1 MKTKHL
7 IMACILHFAVLFLY
21 GAVTGFGYHETPVS
35 AVFLSVYSITC
46 WYFLWK
52 ERKHPVF
59 RLCIAILL
67 VLLMIRVTAVDFF
80 AVLPPGPADICENV
94 TLIASLVIFPLCG
107 WTVWMKWQDCRP
119 VSDGSLYSVSSYQK
133 YLRFDTSGV
142 NRMFFAQKTKN
153 PKIIKQNSR
162 KK

>member
-35 AVFLSVYSITC
+35 AVFLSVYSIIC

-94 TLIASLVIFPLCG
+94 TLIASLVIFLLCG
-107 WTVWMKWQDCRP
+107 WTVWMKSRIAGLFLMAACILFLLIL
-119 VSDGSLYSVSSYQK
+119 S
-133 YLRFDTSGV
+133 TE
-142 NRMFFAQKTKN
+142 KT
-153 PKIIKQNSR
+153 PFSIER
-162 KK
+162 G